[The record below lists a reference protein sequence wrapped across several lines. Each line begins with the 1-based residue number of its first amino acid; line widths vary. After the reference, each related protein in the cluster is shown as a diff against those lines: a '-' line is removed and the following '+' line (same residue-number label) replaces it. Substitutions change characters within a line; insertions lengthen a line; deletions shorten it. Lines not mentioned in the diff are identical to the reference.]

1 MAAAEEPL
9 AHDADNRNRF
19 FGGTRKLKVI
29 KRSPAR
35 LVRHAAFFMKMQ
47 PQTDVCAME
56 TDSPTIPKRTLA
68 DILFILFLRLVA
80 ISCFWFGLQYWAML
94 VGYSLVGA
102 GRFDLLSLPWKVAST
117 SLAVLFPVASLGL
130 WLTVSWGPVIWVLAA
145 GGQVLMYGL
154 LPDIFGPN
162 QMIILL
168 HVMVA
173 AVYLIFRL
181 LLWLEKRRH
190 RRQVSVD
197 LP

>member
-1 MAAAEEPL
+1 MPKSKSIFGMMRALDMIERRLRVVRRAAL
-9 AHDADNRNRF
+9 F
-19 FGGTRKLKVI
+19 K
-29 KRSPAR
+29 
-35 LVRHAAFFMKMQ
+35 KMQ

-80 ISCFWFGLQYWAML
+80 VSCFWFGLQYWAML

-145 GGQVLMYGL
+145 GGQILMYGL

-162 QMIILL
+162 KLIILL
-168 HVMVA
+168 HVIVA
-173 AVYLIFRL
+173 VVYWIFRL

-190 RRQVSVD
+190 RREVSVD

>member
-1 MAAAEEPL
+1 
-9 AHDADNRNRF
+9 
-19 FGGTRKLKVI
+19 
-29 KRSPAR
+29 
-35 LVRHAAFFMKMQ
+35 MQ

-56 TDSPTIPKRTLA
+56 TESPTIPKRTLA

-80 ISCFWFGLQYWAML
+80 VSCFWFGLQYWAML

-145 GGQVLMYGL
+145 GGQILMYGL

-162 QMIILL
+162 QLIILL
-168 HVMVA
+168 HVIVA
-173 AVYLIFRL
+173 VVYLIFRL